1 MDNDARIGIATAID
15 IHDMPVTEPA
25 MRRRIAA
32 GLQQL
37 LKAATTTDA
46 LNQAR
51 QVRRAAV
58 HSGLYVRPERKY
70 AADIDYR
77 RRRRTRSMPWRT
89 S

>member
-1 MDNDARIGIATAID
+1 MDDHTRIGIATAID
-15 IHDMPVTEPA
+15 IHDMPVTGRT

-37 LKAATTTDA
+37 LEAATTTDA

-51 QVRRAAV
+51 QVRKAAV

-70 AADIDYR
+70 AGHIER
-77 RRRRTRSMPWRT
+77 RRRPTRSTPWRT